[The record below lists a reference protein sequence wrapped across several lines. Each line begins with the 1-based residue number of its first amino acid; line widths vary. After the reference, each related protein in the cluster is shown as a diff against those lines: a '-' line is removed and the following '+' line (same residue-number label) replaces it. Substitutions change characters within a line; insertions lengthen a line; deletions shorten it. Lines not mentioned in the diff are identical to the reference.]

1 MLTDCMNNALSQG
14 IFPDSLNFANISS
27 VHKKDEA
34 TDKENY
40 RPLSV
45 LSLFLKIVEKVIYDQ
60 LSRYLEKFLNI
71 LLCGFRKA
79 HSSQYAL
86 LKLLQA
92 WQEELDK
99 SDFVETIL
107 MYLSKTYDYL
117 PRDLLVAKFEAYSIG
132 K

>member
-1 MLTDCMNNALSQG
+1 MNNALSQG
-14 IFPDSLNFANISS
+14 IFADRLNFANITS

-45 LSLFLKIVEKVIYDQ
+45 LRLFSEIFERVIYDQ
-60 LSRYLEKFLNI
+60 LSKYLEKFLNI

-79 HSSQYAL
+79 HSSQHAL
-86 LKLLQA
+86 FKLLQT

-107 MYLSKTYDYL
+107 MY
-117 PRDLLVAKFEAYSIG
+117 
-132 K
+132 